1 MEIIYK
7 RSTYMTSS
15 QTTFPSTVSPFTQFF
30 SFNFA
35 LKMKMFEG
43 NEAWSD
49 DTFYFD
55 HTLQSQSC
63 RIEPANIPLKDNPFP
78 STFLL

>member
-1 MEIIYK
+1 KINLYDLEPNNIPINRFSFYII
-7 RSTYMTSS
+7 
-15 QTTFPSTVSPFTQFF
+15 FF
-30 SFNFA
+30 FNFA

-43 NEAWSD
+43 NEAWSN

-55 HTLQSQSC
+55 YTLQSQSC

-78 STFLL
+78 STCLL